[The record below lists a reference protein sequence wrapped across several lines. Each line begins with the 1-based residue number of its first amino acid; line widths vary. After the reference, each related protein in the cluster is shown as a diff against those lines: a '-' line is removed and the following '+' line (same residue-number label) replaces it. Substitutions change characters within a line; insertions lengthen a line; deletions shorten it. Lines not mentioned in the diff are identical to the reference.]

1 MLYVTVKR
9 AKFKGI
15 SGPVNLPYG
24 TEVECENGTIQK
36 DGKPICRATSHNAHE
51 FFSPDDDKNGLE
63 RGKLVQAIKKTL
75 ENRDAEY
82 QARWDKVWGDGLCQ
96 KYKRVE
102 HEDFWLWNHEFFC
115 APMCDL
121 WHIAR
126 LVGANI

>member
-9 AKFKGI
+9 AKFNGI

-24 TEVECENGTIQK
+24 TQVECENGFIRK
-36 DGKPICRATSHNAHE
+36 DGNKICRITSHNAHE
-51 FFSPDDDKNGLE
+51 FFSPDDDGNGLE

-75 ENRDAEY
+75 ENRDTEY
-82 QARWDKVWGDGLCQ
+82 QARWDKVWEDGLCQ
-96 KYKRVE
+96 KYKRIE

-126 LVGANI
+126 LLGANI

>member
-24 TEVECENGTIQK
+24 TQVECENGFIRK
-36 DGKPICRATSHNAHE
+36 DGKKICRITSHNAHE
-51 FFSPDDDKNGLE
+51 FFSPDDDGNGLE

-75 ENRDAEY
+75 ENRDTEY
-82 QARWDKVWGDGLCQ
+82 QARWDKVWEDGLCQ